1 MDKEPYA
8 AKAGWRLEENNMS
21 ANHAIV
27 VDPSAKG
34 RLAIREVASP
44 TPLPSEALVRVAAIS
59 LNLGEVRRST
69 TAEAG
74 WRPGWDF
81 AGTIEQQAAD
91 GSGPRQ
97 GARVVGMLGAGAWAE
112 VIAAPTNIL
121 AELPDSVT
129 FSQAATLPVAGLTAY
144 RALEQGGFLVG
155 KRVLITGASGGVGH
169 LAVQLANIAGS
180 QVVGVVHRAERV
192 SEVQKIGAQQVIV
205 SQALEAA
212 RPSGPYHLILESV
225 GGKAL
230 SSALSMLTPGG
241 TVVSFGSSSNDTVA
255 FDPRPF
261 YQTGGAS
268 LYGLILFNELARRP
282 GSEDLGI
289 LARLIAAGRLH
300 PRIDLELPWT
310 QITDAVQSLL
320 ERRITGKAV
329 LTL

>member
-1 MDKEPYA
+1 
-8 AKAGWRLEENNMS
+8 MS

-27 VDPSAKG
+27 VDPLVKG
-34 RLAIREVASP
+34 RLAIQEVASP

-81 AGTIEQQAAD
+81 AGTVEQQAAD

-97 GARVVGMLGAGAWAE
+97 GARVVGMLGVGAWAE
-112 VIAAPTNIL
+112 IIAAPTHTL
-121 AELPDSVT
+121 AELPENVT

-144 RALEQGGFLVG
+144 RALEKGGFLVG

-169 LAVQLANIAGS
+169 FAVQLANIAGS
-180 QVVGVVHRAERV
+180 RVVGVVHRAERV
-192 SEVQKIGAQQVIV
+192 SEVQNVGAHQVIV
-205 SQALEAA
+205 SQDLEAA
-212 RPSGPYHLILESV
+212 RQSGPYHLILDSV
-225 GGKAL
+225 GGKVL
-230 SSALSMLTPGG
+230 SNALSMLAPGG
-241 TVVSFGSSSNDTVA
+241 TVVNFGSSSGDTVA

-261 YQTGGAS
+261 FATGGAN
-268 LYGLILFNELARRP
+268 LYGLILFHELARRP

-289 LARLIAAGRLH
+289 LARLVADGHLH
-300 PRIDLELPWT
+300 PRIDLEVPWT

-320 ERRITGKAV
+320 DRRITGKAV